1 LFTLSKGEI
10 KEITSVQVADG
21 NGQLLD
27 IEVISNEKMIPNEY
41 ALFQNYP
48 NPFNPTTTIRYALP
62 ECKDVKIEIFNI
74 LGQKIYTFEFKNQSP
89 GYHRVI
95 WNGRNQ
101 NNCPVSSG
109 LYIYR
114 IKAGNFIASKKML
127 LIR

>member
-1 LFTLSKGEI
+1 
-10 KEITSVQVADG
+10 
-21 NGQLLD
+21 
-27 IEVISNEKMIPNEY
+27 
-41 ALFQNYP
+41 
-48 NPFNPTTTIRYALP
+48 
-62 ECKDVKIEIFNI
+62 IFNI

-101 NNCPVSSG
+101 SNCPVSSG